1 MKKFCLVQDSS
12 MILEPDPWILNFKG
26 SNMEALIRIFLNLI
40 SSTRTVINYCKKI
53 SFLWIELKTILTHIW
68 YTYAICFQILSVLW
82 LSKHLLHVYMTHRFY
97 RAPKSCRNTVF
108 SILNIKFIKHV
119 RKMQYIYG
127 TLKADNAFEISLF
140 IIIMK
145 LE

>member
-1 MKKFCLVQDSS
+1 MVFSVLKVLTY
-12 MILEPDPWILNFKG
+12 MYEEILSCPRQLHDLGARLKG
-26 SNMEALIRIFLNLI
+26 SNMEALIRIFLKLI

-53 SFLWIELKTILTHIW
+53 SFLWIDLKTILTHIW

-82 LSKHLLHVYMTHRFY
+82 LSKHLLHVYMTDRFY
-97 RAPKSCRNTVF
+97 TAPKSCRNTVF

-127 TLKADNAFEISLF
+127 T
-140 IIIMK
+140 
-145 LE
+145 

>member
-127 TLKADNAFEISLF
+127 T
-140 IIIMK
+140 
-145 LE
+145 